1 MSILLSIACGINLF
15 LLVMAFVNSL
25 TIIRP
30 PRVGSSHL
38 SFSLLVPCRNEED
51 NVFALVESLSALNH
65 PRYEVIFI
73 NDNSTDNT
81 RELLLDATGNFPF
94 MSVIDAESLPQGWLG
109 KPWALSQGLIQ
120 AKNDF
125 LVTVDA
131 DVRLS
136 PDALSKVDAVLTRTQ
151 VDFLSPYPA
160 QIALTLSERLIQP
173 LLQWTWMTTV
183 PLRLAMKSSRP
194 SLAVA
199 NGQFFFIKK
208 SAVIASG
215 SFDSIRSSVLDD
227 IDLARVL
234 VRNGFRG
241 GVCDGS
247 SIASTR
253 MYSNFREIRSGY
265 GKSLSQGFGGL
276 AGSLA
281 IALIMIVSGLIPFI
295 FSITGSTTAAIALLL
310 IISSRMVSA
319 LSSRSLLIDALLHP
333 ISSILFVYLLI
344 YSNLFRKNIMWK
356 GRTL

>member
-1 MSILLSIACGINLF
+1 MSILLIFACGINLF
-15 LLVMAFVNSL
+15 LFVMALINSL

-51 NVFALVESLSALNH
+51 NVFSLVESLAALDH

-81 RELLLDATGNFPF
+81 RDLLLDAIKTRPG
-94 MSVIDAESLPQGWLG
+94 MSVIDAGPLPQGWLG
-109 KPWALSQGLIQ
+109 KPWALSQGLNQ
-120 AKNDF
+120 AKSDF
-125 LVTVDA
+125 IVTVDA

-136 PDALSKVDAVLTRTQ
+136 RDALSTMDAVLTRIQ
-151 VDFLSPYPA
+151 ADFLSPYPA

-199 NGQFFFIKK
+199 NGQFFFIKR
-208 SAVIASG
+208 SALVTSG
-215 SFDSIRSSVLDD
+215 SFESIRSSVLDD

-234 VRNGFRG
+234 VRNGFHG

-253 MYSNFREIRSGY
+253 MYSNFHEIRNGY

-276 AGSLA
+276 VGSFA
-281 IALIMIVSGLIPFI
+281 IALMVIISGIIPFI
-295 FSITGSTTAAIALLL
+295 FSFRESSTAAIALLL
-310 IISSRMVSA
+310 IIASRMVSA

-333 ISSILFVYLLI
+333 ISSILFLYLLF
-344 YSNLFRKNIMWK
+344 YSNLFRKKIMWK
-356 GRTL
+356 GRSL